1 MRIACS
7 NCSAEYEVP
16 ESLLATGPRL
26 LRCARCGHQFQA
38 ALPGAPPAPEPASP
52 PPSAAPPPATLP
64 TAAPAPPSKPSR
76 PDAPPAPGAPEPQ
89 RTAPT
94 PPPSIDQPPIPE
106 RDQPPMPE
114 RDRPPPTRGPTRH
127 SPIDPPPP
135 DRPPPEDPPHSA
147 AGVALAWL
155 LSLALVGAAGW
166 ATWRYHAE
174 ITAFW
179 PPVARLYQALG
190 VQ

>member
-1 MRIACS
+1 MRIACP

-16 ESLLATGPRL
+16 DSLLATGPRL

-38 ALPGAPPAPEPASP
+38 ALPGAPPAPEAAP
-52 PPSAAPPPATLP
+52 PPPAAPPPA
-64 TAAPAPPSKPSR
+64 AAPEEAAPPPPPEPPPPPPEPPPPAEPPR
-76 PDAPPAPGAPEPQ
+76 RAPPAV
-89 RTAPT
+89 
-94 PPPSIDQPPIPE
+94 DQP
-106 RDQPPMPE
+106 MGPE

-127 SPIDPPPP
+127 SPIDPPS
-135 DRPPPEDPPHSA
+135 PEPSPEEPERSTA
-147 AGVALAWL
+147 AVALAWL
-155 LSLALVGAAGW
+155 LSLALVAAAGW

-179 PPVARLYQALG
+179 PPAARLYQALG